1 MLPKFLRIPPG
12 IRTQLALWYTSV
24 SALLLLLFGIT
35 FYWALQASLAS
46 SLDMTLQM
54 RSQQIAEGVDE
65 RQGKL
70 TVGDIVDELP
80 ELDATAALIDSSD
93 DTNMSITPTATTT
106 DTDGDNDEPINTRN
120 VQSSLYIRVLDAKG
134 QVVYTTTSFNTL
146 QLPRSSVLDPLKGHP
161 WRGTVKDVHGEEIR
175 VYSTMLL
182 DQSHIDGVVQVGQS
196 LEVLN
201 GRLSDIV
208 WGLILITPIVLL
220 FSAAVCYW
228 LAGRAFRP
236 IQRLAHTAREIEAS
250 DLHRRVP
257 VPRPHDEVR
266 DLALIFNQMVERL
279 EHAFVQQRRFVADA
293 SHELR
298 TPVAVIRNM
307 TEVALS
313 HPAESEDYVAVLR
326 EINVETERLGLLIS
340 DLLTLARADEGQV
353 LFDHDAVRLD
363 LLVTD
368 VIESMEPLAM
378 ERHIDLSAGELQPAT
393 VVGDAARLI
402 QVIMSL
408 VDNAIT
414 YTNPGGKVTL
424 SVVIDDDMALLSV
437 RDTGIGIAPED
448 QKHIFERFY
457 RADPA
462 RSRAA
467 GGSGLGLSIVDWIVK
482 AHNGSVR
489 VESQVGRGSTFI
501 VSLPLEDIARPAT
514 APLPLLR

>member
-1 MLPKFLRIPPG
+1 
-12 IRTQLALWYTSV
+12 
-24 SALLLLLFGIT
+24 
-35 FYWALQASLAS
+35 
-46 SLDMTLQM
+46 
-54 RSQQIAEGVDE
+54 
-65 RQGKL
+65 
-70 TVGDIVDELP
+70 
-80 ELDATAALIDSSD
+80 
-93 DTNMSITPTATTT
+93 
-106 DTDGDNDEPINTRN
+106 
-120 VQSSLYIRVLDAKG
+120 
-134 QVVYTTTSFNTL
+134 
-146 QLPRSSVLDPLKGHP
+146 
-161 WRGTVKDVHGEEIR
+161 
-175 VYSTMLL
+175 
-182 DQSHIDGVVQVGQS
+182 
-196 LEVLN
+196 
-201 GRLSDIV
+201 
-208 WGLILITPIVLL
+208 
-220 FSAAVCYW
+220 
-228 LAGRAFRP
+228 
-236 IQRLAHTAREIEAS
+236 
-250 DLHRRVP
+250 
-257 VPRPHDEVR
+257 
-266 DLALIFNQMVERL
+266 
-279 EHAFVQQRRFVADA
+279 
-293 SHELR
+293 
-298 TPVAVIRNM
+298 
-307 TEVALS
+307 
-313 HPAESEDYVAVLR
+313 
-326 EINVETERLGLLIS
+326 
-340 DLLTLARADEGQV
+340 
-353 LFDHDAVRLD
+353 